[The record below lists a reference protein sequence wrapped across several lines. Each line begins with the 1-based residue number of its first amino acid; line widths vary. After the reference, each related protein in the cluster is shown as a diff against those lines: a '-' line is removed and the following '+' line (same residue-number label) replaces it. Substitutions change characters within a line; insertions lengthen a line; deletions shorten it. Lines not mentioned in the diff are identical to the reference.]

1 MSKVVVQAQGLLQK
15 IAEELVLFDLA
26 EPEVIQNLGEDLVR
40 LAHLVQ
46 EIYPR
51 SAAAAIQAAEIVKH
65 KHTKQEHTEQG
76 QDLEQAL
83 YDLISAL
90 QSVLANA
97 GQEDQVR
104 FPGMFKKE
112 QVKAEHPG
120 QTKAPGFL
128 PGLDQEML
136 SAYITQQVSML
147 SDLEDWILDY
157 EQKRTE
163 EELLEIKRLVHTAKG
178 EAGVLGLEVIA
189 EACHDLEDYIQE
201 QGKVLSPDIL
211 LGFKDWF
218 QEAIEA
224 CNAGSPIPEPEFLV
238 HLDAKSAKSN
248 EQGLQNSAQAP
259 APADAETD
267 LQDRLQ
273 SEASPAAQD
282 PILQAVQISDP
293 EITGEFITE
302 AQEHFEIADE
312 SLITLE
318 SDPRNLDAVAAVF
331 RAFHTIKGTCGFLGL
346 SPIAELAHKAE
357 SLLDEVRKERLQ
369 FTGAVVDAT
378 FSALDMIKS
387 MTGELQEA
395 LSSGKDYIPP
405 FELKNILEFVD
416 SVRSGEFYKQESV
429 QAQNQMRAGD
439 AQAQTA
445 KTDQTSVS
453 ESETSIE
460 PSQTTKQGP
469 GSAAAARNG
478 PNTAQIKQSMKID
491 ADKIDLLLD
500 TIGELVIVESIV
512 TQDEDLNKQKT
523 PRLERNLA
531 QLTKITRSLQD
542 MGMSMR
548 LIPIEATFR
557 RMARLIRD
565 LAKKSGKQI
574 ELEMQGKETELDKA
588 MVEKLGDPLVHMVR
602 NAVDHGIEPRPED
615 RMAAGK
621 PAKAR
626 IILKA
631 YHEGGS
637 IHIAI
642 SDDGRGLNREM
653 IAAKAVERGILSTA
667 EGLTDEAVYSLI
679 FESGFSTAAKVTD
692 VSGRGVGMDVVRSN
706 IESLRG
712 NVRVQSMPGE
722 GSTFTL
728 VLPLTMAIIDG
739 MLLKVGSERYI
750 LPLLSIIQSFQPSQ
764 DMLATVSG
772 KGETLPFRGRLLPM
786 FRLSSLFAVTDAV
799 TDPTQGIAVVVEDAG
814 RQVAILVDQLLGQNQ
829 TVIKTLGTAMGTI
842 PGVAGASIMS
852 DGLPGLIIDVS
863 GVVRMA
869 TSQSG

>member
-1 MSKVVVQAQGLLQK
+1 MSNSIVQAQGLMHK
-15 IAEELVLFDLA
+15 IAEDLVMFDLTDA
-26 EPEVIQNLGEDLVR
+26 QTVQDLGQDFARLSRLLQEV
-40 LAHLVQ
+40 
-46 EIYPR
+46 YPR
-51 SAAAAIQAAEIVKH
+51 AAAAAAQAAESLKH
-65 KHTKQEHTEQG
+65 KQAGQNGPEQD

-83 YDLISAL
+83 YDLVSNL
-90 QSVLANA
+90 QSVLLQ
-97 GQEDQVR
+97 GRQEEQFFFQGLD
-104 FPGMFKKE
+104 KE
-112 QVKAEHPG
+112 AQIKAKQPG
-120 QTKAPGFL
+120 QDQG

-136 SAYITQQVSML
+136 SAYVSQQVSML
-147 SDLEDWILDY
+147 SDLEDWVLNY
-157 EQKRTE
+157 EQQRSE
-163 EELLEIKRLVHTAKG
+163 QALSEIKRLVHTAKG
-178 EAGVLGLEVIA
+178 EAGVMGFELISEC
-189 EACHDLEDYIQE
+189 CHELEDYIQE
-201 QGKVLSPDIL
+201 QGKTLSPDIL
-211 LGFKDWF
+211 LEFKDWF
-218 QEAIEA
+218 QDAVEA
-224 CNAGSPIPEPEFLV
+224 CNAGQSISKLQIFSQQE
-238 HLDAKSAKSN
+238 AQSAGEDS
-248 EQGLQNSAQAP
+248 QGLQDGAQAEAV

-273 SEASPAAQD
+273 SEANPAAQD

-293 EITGEFITE
+293 EITGEFIAE

-312 SLITLE
+312 SLLILE
-318 SDPRNLDAVAAVF
+318 SDPQNLDAVAAVF

-369 FTGAVVDAT
+369 FTGSVVDAT

-387 MTGELQEA
+387 MTGQLQEA
-395 LSSGKDYIPP
+395 LSNGNDYIPP

-416 SVRSGEFYKQESV
+416 SVRSGEFCTQESV
-429 QAQNQMRAGD
+429 QAQNRLRAED

-445 KTDQTSVS
+445 KADKSFVS
-453 ESETSIE
+453 ESETSPE
-460 PSQTTKQGP
+460 SSQTTKQSP
-469 GSAAAARNG
+469 GLSAAGSNRS
-478 PNTAQIKQSMKID
+478 NTAQIKQNMKID

-512 TQDEDLNKQKT
+512 TQDEDLNGQKT

-557 RMARLIRD
+557 RMARLVRD
-565 LAKKSGKQI
+565 LAKKSGKQV

-602 NAVDHGIEPRPED
+602 NAVDHGIEPSPEV
-615 RMAAGK
+615 RVAAGK

-626 IILKA
+626 ITLKA

-637 IHIAI
+637 IHIVI
-642 SDDGRGLNREM
+642 SDDGWGLNREM

-679 FESGFSTAAKVTD
+679 FESGFSTAAQVTD

-712 NVRVQSMPGE
+712 NVRVQSVPGE

-728 VLPLTMAIIDG
+728 ILPLTMAIIDG
-739 MLLKVGSERYI
+739 MLVKVGSERYI

-786 FRLSSLFAVTDAV
+786 FRLSSLFAVSDAV

-814 RQVAILVDQLLGQNQ
+814 RQVAILVDKLLGQNQ

-863 GVVRMA
+863 GVVRIA
-869 TSQSG
+869 TNQSA